1 MASGNIRYC
10 LIIQSE
16 QGTII
21 HPKCELPKPAIL
33 YIWPPHGFRFSRRG
47 MTGGGGGCALGGL
60 RCSLLIIYVGIVTG
74 SPAGKDRGDDGEFI
88 IPDPPLVEQYP
99 GNILDDI
106 QGRMINSSLSINSF

>member
-1 MASGNIRYC
+1 
-10 LIIQSE
+10 
-16 QGTII
+16 
-21 HPKCELPKPAIL
+21 
-33 YIWPPHGFRFSRRG
+33 